1 MLLFRHGQ
9 DLVMAQ
15 LYIAEADKDA
25 VGHSAVPHPRICQR
39 AKPDLVQIWLHVQ

>member
-15 LYIAEADKDA
+15 LHIAEADKDA